1 MASFVDDV
9 ARIRDVLQANAVD
22 KVVDE
27 GIINAL
33 LELYATDNQRV
44 DLVLLDLEGM
54 LGKTLSVGIS
64 GIAIALVRDH
74 ALGLVK
80 TTYLLRRS
88 NIVCI
93 SRILILF
100 PLFL

>member
-1 MASFVDDV
+1 MAAFIDDV

-54 LGKTLSVGIS
+54 LGKTLSVG
-64 GIAIALVRDH
+64 AQRDR
-74 ALGLVK
+74 
-80 TTYLLRRS
+80 YFS
-88 NIVCI
+88 
-93 SRILILF
+93 
-100 PLFL
+100 

>member
-1 MASFVDDV
+1 MLSGFIMASFVDDV

-54 LGKTLSVGIS
+54 LGKTLSVG
-64 GIAIALVRDH
+64 AQQQR
-74 ALGLVK
+74 
-80 TTYLLRRS
+80 
-88 NIVCI
+88 
-93 SRILILF
+93 
-100 PLFL
+100 

>member
-1 MASFVDDV
+1 MASFIDDV

-54 LGKTLSVGIS
+54 LGKTLSVG
-64 GIAIALVRDH
+64 AQQQR
-74 ALGLVK
+74 
-80 TTYLLRRS
+80 YLS
-88 NIVCI
+88 IF
-93 SRILILF
+93 LILETSSDSLIF
-100 PLFL
+100 GII